1 MCSSSI
7 VVFVVGVRREPD
19 KPPLDLID
27 ARLLDCAP
35 AVVVVCAVIVVVLT
49 REPDEPPLDLIDAR
63 LLGCAAAAAIIVF
76 VAVV

>member
-35 AVVVVCAVIVVVLT
+35 AVVVVCVVIVVVLR

-63 LLGCAAAAAIIVF
+63 LLGCAAAAIIVL